1 MSDPSA
7 ATTSFVV
14 AENVADW
21 RGKDVLDEAGEKV
34 GKFEQL
40 FYDGETDVP
49 AFVAI
54 KSGML
59 GKHVTL
65 VPLSGAMVSP
75 DALRVAFP
83 KQRVKDAP
91 DFDPEAELSGE
102 DEASAYAYF
111 GLAYEPTGS
120 GSRRLA
126 KR

>member
-1 MSDPSA
+1 MSDPTA

-21 RGKDVLDEAGEKV
+21 RGKDVVDETGEKV

-40 FYDGETDVP
+40 FYDGVTDVP
-49 AFVAI
+49 AFIAI

-59 GKHVTL
+59 SKHVTL

-75 DALRVAFP
+75 DTLRVALS

-91 DFDPEAELSGE
+91 SFDPEAELSTE

-111 GLAYEPTGS
+111 GLAYEPSGR